1 MNNDNTD
8 YVSNESGTLSRLFKL
23 PQHGTTVRTE
33 LIAGMTT
40 FLTMVYIVFVNP
52 QILGAAQMDPKV
64 VFVTTCLI
72 AGIGSISMGIFANL
86 PVALAPAMGL
96 NAFFA
101 FVVVGAMGISWQTG
115 MGAIFWGAVGLFLLT
130 LFRIRYWMISN
141 IPLSL
146 RIGITSGIGLFIAL
160 MGLKNTGVIVAN
172 KDTLVMIGDLS
183 SHGVLLGILGFF
195 IITVLS
201 SRHFHAA
208 VLVSIVVTSC
218 CGLFFGDV
226 HFSGVYSIPP
236 DISGVI
242 GEVDLSGALTLELAG
257 IIFSFMLINLFDSS
271 GTLIGVT
278 DKAGLIDGNGKFPN
292 MNKALYVDSVS
303 SVAGAFIGTSSVTAY
318 IESTSGVAVGG
329 RTGLT
334 AVVVGVMFLLVMFF
348 SPLVA
353 MVPPYATAGALIFVG
368 VLMTSSLARV
378 NWDDFTE
385 SVPAFI
391 TTVMM
396 PFTFSIT
403 EGIALGFMSYCIM
416 KVCTGRWRDLNLC
429 VVVVAALFALKI
441 ILVISNWRGFPDIM
455 SSDYA
460 GELMIWIML
469 ATLAVVFVVGFRVLT
484 SGARKAIRR
493 LSDRLNIDVIPVESM
508 VDQMGKSAGDEFLR
522 YLHRP
527 DESHLQNAAQV
538 LLIWQ
543 IVIVDGSE
551 QNLLQWHRI
560 LQKARLAAPITDA
573 QVRLALGFL
582 RETEPEMQDINAF
595 QMRYNAFFQ
604 PAEGV
609 HWLH

>member
-1 MNNDNTD
+1 MIIITEPLLSFVLQKQGIKSPPMDKKMNNDNTD
-8 YVSNESGTLSRLFKL
+8 YLSNESGTLSRLFKL

-72 AGIGSISMGIFANL
+72 AGIGSIAMGIFANL

-115 MGAIFWGAVGLFLLT
+115 MGAIFWGAIGLFLLT

-278 DKAGLIDGNGKFPN
+278 DKAGLIDSNGQFPN

-441 ILVISNWRGFPDIM
+441 ILVD
-455 SSDYA
+455 
-460 GELMIWIML
+460 
-469 ATLAVVFVVGFRVLT
+469 
-484 SGARKAIRR
+484 
-493 LSDRLNIDVIPVESM
+493 
-508 VDQMGKSAGDEFLR
+508 
-522 YLHRP
+522 
-527 DESHLQNAAQV
+527 
-538 LLIWQ
+538 
-543 IVIVDGSE
+543 
-551 QNLLQWHRI
+551 
-560 LQKARLAAPITDA
+560 
-573 QVRLALGFL
+573 
-582 RETEPEMQDINAF
+582 
-595 QMRYNAFFQ
+595 
-604 PAEGV
+604 
-609 HWLH
+609 

>member
-1 MNNDNTD
+1 VIIITEPLLSFVLQKQGIKSPPMDKKMNNDNTD

-64 VFVTTCLI
+64 VFVNTCLI
-72 AGIGSISMGIFANL
+72 AGIGSIAMGIFANL

-353 MVPPYATAGALIFVG
+353 IVPPYATAGALIFVG

-441 ILVISNWRGFPDIM
+441 ILVD
-455 SSDYA
+455 
-460 GELMIWIML
+460 
-469 ATLAVVFVVGFRVLT
+469 
-484 SGARKAIRR
+484 
-493 LSDRLNIDVIPVESM
+493 
-508 VDQMGKSAGDEFLR
+508 
-522 YLHRP
+522 
-527 DESHLQNAAQV
+527 
-538 LLIWQ
+538 
-543 IVIVDGSE
+543 
-551 QNLLQWHRI
+551 
-560 LQKARLAAPITDA
+560 
-573 QVRLALGFL
+573 
-582 RETEPEMQDINAF
+582 
-595 QMRYNAFFQ
+595 
-604 PAEGV
+604 
-609 HWLH
+609 

>member
-1 MNNDNTD
+1 MIIITEPLLSFVLQKQGIKSPPMDKKMNNDNTD

-72 AGIGSISMGIFANL
+72 AGIGSIAMGIFANL

-303 SVAGAFIGTSSVTAY
+303 SVAGACIGTSSVTAY

-353 MVPPYATAGALIFVG
+353 IVPPYATAGALIFVG

-441 ILVISNWRGFPDIM
+441 ILVD
-455 SSDYA
+455 
-460 GELMIWIML
+460 
-469 ATLAVVFVVGFRVLT
+469 
-484 SGARKAIRR
+484 
-493 LSDRLNIDVIPVESM
+493 
-508 VDQMGKSAGDEFLR
+508 
-522 YLHRP
+522 
-527 DESHLQNAAQV
+527 
-538 LLIWQ
+538 
-543 IVIVDGSE
+543 
-551 QNLLQWHRI
+551 
-560 LQKARLAAPITDA
+560 
-573 QVRLALGFL
+573 
-582 RETEPEMQDINAF
+582 
-595 QMRYNAFFQ
+595 
-604 PAEGV
+604 
-609 HWLH
+609 

>member
-1 MNNDNTD
+1 MIIITEPLLSFVLQKQGIKSPPMDKKMNNDNTD

-72 AGIGSISMGIFANL
+72 AGIGSIAMGIFANL

-278 DKAGLIDGNGKFPN
+278 DKAGLIDSNGKFPN

-441 ILVISNWRGFPDIM
+441 ILVD
-455 SSDYA
+455 
-460 GELMIWIML
+460 
-469 ATLAVVFVVGFRVLT
+469 
-484 SGARKAIRR
+484 
-493 LSDRLNIDVIPVESM
+493 
-508 VDQMGKSAGDEFLR
+508 
-522 YLHRP
+522 
-527 DESHLQNAAQV
+527 
-538 LLIWQ
+538 
-543 IVIVDGSE
+543 
-551 QNLLQWHRI
+551 
-560 LQKARLAAPITDA
+560 
-573 QVRLALGFL
+573 
-582 RETEPEMQDINAF
+582 
-595 QMRYNAFFQ
+595 
-604 PAEGV
+604 
-609 HWLH
+609 

>member
-1 MNNDNTD
+1 L
-8 YVSNESGTLSRLFKL
+8 ESL
-23 PQHGTTVRTE
+23 P
-33 LIAGMTT
+33 
-40 FLTMVYIVFVNP
+40 
-52 QILGAAQMDPKV
+52 
-64 VFVTTCLI
+64 
-72 AGIGSISMGIFANL
+72 
-86 PVALAPAMGL
+86 
-96 NAFFA
+96 
-101 FVVVGAMGISWQTG
+101 
-115 MGAIFWGAVGLFLLT
+115 
-130 LFRIRYWMISN
+130 
-141 IPLSL
+141 
-146 RIGITSGIGLFIAL
+146 GIGLFIAL

-218 CGLFFGDV
+218 CRLFFGDV

-429 VVVVAALFALKI
+429 VVVVASLFALKI
-441 ILVISNWRGFPDIM
+441 ILVD
-455 SSDYA
+455 
-460 GELMIWIML
+460 
-469 ATLAVVFVVGFRVLT
+469 
-484 SGARKAIRR
+484 
-493 LSDRLNIDVIPVESM
+493 
-508 VDQMGKSAGDEFLR
+508 
-522 YLHRP
+522 
-527 DESHLQNAAQV
+527 
-538 LLIWQ
+538 
-543 IVIVDGSE
+543 
-551 QNLLQWHRI
+551 
-560 LQKARLAAPITDA
+560 
-573 QVRLALGFL
+573 
-582 RETEPEMQDINAF
+582 
-595 QMRYNAFFQ
+595 
-604 PAEGV
+604 
-609 HWLH
+609 